1 MLEVFFPS
9 GGISEG
15 VAMMRFV
22 PKALLK
28 RLYNR
33 ASLRNC
39 ESGVR
44 FSIKNRLS
52 PARLEHVEHVRID
65 GVDIAPDRVRLS
77 LDGNPE
83 FALTDVTPEKALDF
97 PLGALL
103 VLDLAIDPLE
113 EGDHDI
119 ELVFRALPFGTLT
132 LSVSDRL
139 QTRQRSPETIP
150 RDAENDYEDKIVEAR
165 QRFVTERTGVELT
178 HIPVYSF
185 EPKLTRGNIE
195 HFTGVAQVPLGIAGP
210 LHVDGEHARG
220 AFYVPLATTEGT
232 LVASYNRGMRV
243 IRECGGV
250 KCTVVGDNMQRAPVF
265 AFENAAAARRF
276 ADWLKQQTD
285 KLQRVCIESDR
296 FVSLKYVDYYLASR
310 FCYTRFNFTTGDAAG
325 MNMVGK
331 ATFAACNWIMRNFE
345 DAEIKDFFLES
356 NFATDKKASQINS
369 MRTRGKRVTAE
380 MVVKRSVLRNIMD
393 ADTEQLY
400 THSKIANIGSM
411 LSGANNNGCHAA
423 NAITAIFIA
432 TGQDVA
438 NVAESSAGILYTELT
453 EEKDLYISITL
464 PSLIVATVG
473 GGTSLATQAE
483 SLRIMGCEGRGKVMK
498 FAEIV
503 AGTVLAGEI
512 SLGAAISS
520 LDWVSSHDQLGRN
533 DPTRQT

>member
-1 MLEVFFPS
+1 
-9 GGISEG
+9 
-15 VAMMRFV
+15 MRFV

-33 ASLRNC
+33 SSLRNT

-52 PARLEHVEHVRID
+52 PARLEQVEQVRLDGKNIAPEHVR
-65 GVDIAPDRVRLS
+65 LS
-77 LDGNPE
+77 MDGNSA
-83 FALTDVTPEKALDF
+83 FALTDIAPEHTVDF
-97 PLGALL
+97 PLGTLL
-103 VLDLAIDPLE
+103 VLDLDADALD
-113 EGDHDI
+113 EGEHSI
-119 ELVFRALPFGTLT
+119 ELVFRASPFGKLT
-132 LSVSDRL
+132 LSVTDQL
-139 QTRQRSPETIP
+139 QTHRRSPETIP
-150 RDAENDYEDKIVEAR
+150 RDAENDYDEAVIKAR
-165 QRFVTERTGVELT
+165 QRFVTERTGVELA
-178 HIPVYSF
+178 HIPAHSF
-185 EPKLTRGNIE
+185 DPKVTRGNIE
-195 HFTGVAQVPLGIAGP
+195 HFTGVAQVPLGLAGP
-210 LHVDGEHARG
+210 LHVNGEHAQG
-220 AFYVPLATTEGT
+220 EFYVPLATTEGT

-265 AFENAAAARRF
+265 AFEDAAAARRF
-276 ADWLKQQTD
+276 ADWLKQHTET
-285 KLQRVCIESDR
+285 LQQVCTESDR

-331 ATFAACNWIMRNFE
+331 ATFAACNWILQNF
-345 DAEIKDFFLES
+345 DGAEVKDFFLES
-356 NFATDKKASQINS
+356 NFATDKKASQINA

-380 MVVKRSVLRNIMD
+380 MVVKRDVLRDVMD

-411 LSGANNNGCHAA
+411 LAGANNNGCHAA

-453 EEKDLYISITL
+453 EDKDLYISITL
-464 PSLIVATVG
+464 PSLIVATIG
-473 GGTSLATQAE
+473 GGTGLATQSE
-483 SLRIMGCEGRGKVMK
+483 SLRIMGCEGPGKVMK

-533 DPTRQT
+533 DPTRKS